1 MGGRRLIAVILLN
14 MGGPDSLQSV
24 KPFLQNLFSDRDIIK
39 LGPSFLQKPLA
50 SLIIKMKLKK
60 SLAAYELIGGKSPLS
75 DITNQQARALEDA
88 LNEQSKDSISN
99 VDTFKVYVAMRY
111 WHPFTMEIV
120 NKIRRDGINEI
131 IVVSLYPQYSRAT
144 SGSSIKNLIETFANI
159 SGQEIEVPKKYK
171 KSFSIDYSSF
181 KVHFV
186 TSWHDHPHYID
197 SVVDKI
203 KKGFEL
209 FRAGLRVKNPQLE
222 VPVLFSA
229 HSLPQKFIEQ
239 GDPYAGETKAT
250 INEILKRININWHLS
265 YQSKSGP
272 VKWLEPSTE
281 DKIRELAKKDVKNL
295 LVVPISFVSDHI
307 ETLYEID
314 MLYKDMA
321 GRLGMNL
328 QRTESLNT
336 SPKFIE
342 ALKDIVI
349 ENIRSLKT

>member
-1 MGGRRLIAVILLN
+1 
-14 MGGPDSLQSV
+14 MGGPDSLESV

-39 LGPSFLQKPLA
+39 LGPSFLQKSIA

-60 SLAAYELIGGKSPLS
+60 SLAAYQLIGGKSPLP
-75 DITNQQARALEDA
+75 DITHQQAMALEDA
-88 LNEQSKDSISN
+88 LNKQTKDFISEA
-99 VDTFKVYVAMRY
+99 DPFKVYVAMRY
-111 WHPFTMEIV
+111 WHPFTMETV
-120 NKIRRDGINEI
+120 NQIRREGIKEI
-131 IVVSLYPQYSRAT
+131 IAVSLYPQYSKAT
-144 SGSSIKNLIETFANI
+144 SGSSIKNLAETFANI
-159 SGQEIEVPKKYK
+159 SGSDIEVPKTYK
-171 KSFSIDYSSF
+171 KSFTIDYAKF
-181 KVHFV
+181 KVHFIA
-186 TSWHDHPHYID
+186 SWYDHPLYID

-209 FRAGLRVKNPQLE
+209 FQTSLKVRNPELE

-229 HSLPQKFIEQ
+229 HSLPQKFIDQ
-239 GDPYAGETKAT
+239 GDPYADETKGT

-265 YQSKSGP
+265 YQSKAGP

-281 DKIRELAKKDVKNL
+281 DKITGLAKKGVKNL

-321 GRLGMNL
+321 IRLGMNL

-342 ALKDIVI
+342 ALKDIVQSKA
-349 ENIRSLKT
+349 NF